1 MTPPRENIRSLH
13 TEGSA
18 FRWGV
23 RFEHAAAGYGGH
35 ARLCGTLGASSLL
48 LNMAAYNEKG
58 AYATL
63 IDQLMYR
70 YAETEFPT
78 DRFDDISSFPKQVK
92 ARQ

>member
-1 MTPPRENIRSLH
+1 
-13 TEGSA
+13 
-18 FRWGV
+18 
-23 RFEHAAAGYGGH
+23 
-35 ARLCGTLGASSLL
+35 
-48 LNMAAYNEKG
+48 MAAYNEKG

-70 YAETEFPT
+70 YAETAFPT